1 MKFVIAPSEI
11 LLLVEK
17 QLTNIFTFGQEDK
30 VLLEAAFDKTLKR
43 LEYNFSHSTNKYYS
57 VHFIPDNIVSF
68 CIIFRMKYGI
78 ILKTIR

>member
-1 MKFVIAPSEI
+1 MKFAIAPSEI

-43 LEYNFSHSTNKYYS
+43 LKTNRS
-57 VHFIPDNIVSF
+57 ISL
-68 CIIFRMKYGI
+68 R
-78 ILKTIR
+78 